1 MLNYAAKFLHLYFI
15 LFLIID
21 LSTTGMPNI
30 LILVVTNSR
39 YHTDFTFA
47 QLSLPIL

>member
-39 YHTDFTFA
+39 YHTDFA